1 MILFNA
7 DLAGEYWE
15 RLRVLPLEQRRV
27 AGWERPSEQRLEV
40 QPGFVE
46 ESRVHLHPHRAP
58 ITATQ
63 PTGTQDTDIR
73 AMRSRAMGTQ
83 AIRDTPPTPVLR
95 AMDTQVIR
103 VSPTMDIRA
112 TRETPLTPVLR
123 AMDTQATRDSQLTPP
138 RVTDRQTTR
147 DTLPTPDPRPLRRQA
162 ARDSPLTPVVRAM
175 DIRARRPILPTPV
188 RVTVT
193 KILSLAIPV
202 IALRRT
208 GRLGPSTR
216 SSQLAEFRPDRKSS
230 LRCAGGWSDR

>member
-1 MILFNA
+1 MIPFNA
-7 DLAGEYWE
+7 ALVGAYWE
-15 RLRVLPLEQRRV
+15 RLRVRLSEQRRV
-27 AGWERPSEQRLEV
+27 AGREPPSEQPSEGL
-40 QPGFVE
+40 PGYLA
-46 ESRVHLHPHRAP
+46 ESRVHLPPHRAP
-58 ITATQ
+58 ITATR

-138 RVTDRQTTR
+138 RVTDRQATR
-147 DTLPTPDPRPLRRQA
+147 DTLPTPDPRPLRRQT
-162 ARDSPLTPVVRAM
+162 ARDSPLTPGVRAM
-175 DIRARRPILPTPV
+175 DIRARRPILRTPV
-188 RVTVT
+188 PVSEIR
-193 KILSLAIPV
+193 SLAIPA

-216 SSQLAEFRPDRKSS
+216 SSVLAEFWLDTKSS
-230 LRCAGGWSDR
+230 RRCAGGWSDR

>member
-1 MILFNA
+1 MIPSSAALVGA
-7 DLAGEYWE
+7 YWV
-15 RLRVLPLEQRRV
+15 RLLVLRLEQRRV
-27 AGWERPSEQRLEV
+27 AGRERPSEQRLEV
-40 QPGFVE
+40 QPGFLE
-46 ESRVHLHPHRAP
+46 ESQVHHLRHRAL

-63 PTGTQDTDIR
+63 PTDIPATDIP
-73 AMRSRAMGTQ
+73 ATRSRAMGTQ
-83 AIRDTPPTPVLR
+83 ATP
-95 AMDTQVIR
+95 
-103 VSPTMDIRA
+103 DI
-112 TRETPLTPVLR
+112 PLTPVLR

-202 IALRRT
+202 IA
-208 GRLGPSTR
+208 P
-216 SSQLAEFRPDRKSS
+216 
-230 LRCAGGWSDR
+230 

>member
-1 MILFNA
+1 MIPFNA
-7 DLAGEYWE
+7 ALVGAYWE
-15 RLRVLPLEQRRV
+15 RLRVRLSEQRRV
-27 AGWERPSEQRLEV
+27 AGREPPSEQPSEGL
-40 QPGFVE
+40 PGYLA

-58 ITATQ
+58 ITATR

-83 AIRDTPPTPVLR
+83 ATPDTPPTPVLR
-95 AMDTQVIR
+95 AMDTQVIQ
-103 VSPTMDIRA
+103 VSPAMDIRA

-138 RVTDRQTTR
+138 RVTDRQATR

-162 ARDSPLTPVVRAM
+162 ARDSPPSPVVRAM

-202 IALRRT
+202 IAR
-208 GRLGPSTR
+208 
-216 SSQLAEFRPDRKSS
+216 
-230 LRCAGGWSDR
+230 